1 MLEIKTKEKTLHLQ
15 DLSWAK
21 VWSVYCKNND
31 GYYGR
36 TTDQQII
43 LEIDNISYVLDEIEI
58 VLPYCHTTPINPYT
72 DYCHWGN
79 TSKLERLQQE
89 VTDLESDYHSA
100 CFGKSKKYKAWQNK
114 LEKLEEMKIESAEID
129 KKIKEAKDKQRKE
142 YEEAVEKNEKKL
154 AKFEKKVDYYTNL
167 IKKELK
173 V

>member
-1 MLEIKTKEKTLHLQ
+1 MLEIKTKKKTLHLQ

-21 VWSVYCKNND
+21 VWSVYCKNNVD
-31 GYYGR
+31 YIR
-36 TTDQQII
+36 ISNLQII

-58 VLPYCHTTPINPYT
+58 VLPYCMTIPTNPYT
-72 DYCHWGN
+72 DCCYYDN
-79 TSKLERLQQE
+79 TSTLERLQQE
-89 VTDLESDYHSA
+89 VADLEKIYYTA
-100 CFGKSKKYKAWQNK
+100 CFGKSKKYKAWQDK